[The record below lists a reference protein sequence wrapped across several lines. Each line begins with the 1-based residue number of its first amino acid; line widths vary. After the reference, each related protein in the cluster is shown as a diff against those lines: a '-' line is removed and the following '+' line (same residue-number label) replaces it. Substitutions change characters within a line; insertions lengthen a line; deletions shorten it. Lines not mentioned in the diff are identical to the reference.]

1 MIVFLAARVYI
12 EITIPDWIEKITSS
26 VTKNE
31 SLSAIIFNGGMLIC
45 LVVVDFAILVT
56 TFYLSAVVG
65 ARFSKI
71 LREKVFEK
79 INSFS
84 NNEINKF
91 STNSLITRCSND
103 VTMVQ
108 NSMTTLLRM
117 GLFAPMMLSVGI
129 LKFFLHSNI
138 SVSTILIYP
147 VIITITTLFLC
158 IMVLLIFTLPKT
170 KVMQKLIDKLN
181 KVSRNQIAGIRVIRA
196 FNAEEHEKKNFID
209 VNDCMTKNT
218 LFTNSMWGF
227 AMPLID
233 LFSSLQVLLL
243 FWVGLLNAIDL
254 ASINGTVQ
262 LAAII
267 FISFLMLIMLFVILP
282 RGLVSAK
289 RINEILE
296 TEVTIKYQSFDIFY
310 DDFKSIEFNNVTFG
324 YPNAAEPILKN
335 LNFSIG
341 TGQTI
346 AIIGANGSGK
356 TTLAMLM
363 ARFYDVVSGE
373 IKINNVN
380 IKEYSQK
387 DISKIL
393 TIVPQKAAL
402 FNDTILNN
410 ICYGIDN
417 KNMTVAKNAAEIAC
431 ADFIEKLDDKYQT
444 IISQN
449 ATNLSGGQKQRV
461 SIARAIAKNTP
472 VIIFDDSFSALDYK
486 TDLILRENLARDLK
500 ETTKIIIAQRINTI
514 LNADKIIVLEKGE
527 IVGIGSHNELLNN
540 CQIYKDIVY
549 SQINPDELR

>member
-1 MIVFLAARVYI
+1 
-12 EITIPDWIEKITSS
+12 
-26 VTKNE
+26 
-31 SLSAIIFNGGMLIC
+31 LSAIIFNGGMLIC

-218 LFTNSMWGF
+218 LFTNSM
-227 AMPLID
+227 
-233 LFSSLQVLLL
+233 
-243 FWVGLLNAIDL
+243 
-254 ASINGTVQ
+254 
-262 LAAII
+262 
-267 FISFLMLIMLFVILP
+267 
-282 RGLVSAK
+282 
-289 RINEILE
+289 
-296 TEVTIKYQSFDIFY
+296 
-310 DDFKSIEFNNVTFG
+310 
-324 YPNAAEPILKN
+324 
-335 LNFSIG
+335 
-341 TGQTI
+341 
-346 AIIGANGSGK
+346 
-356 TTLAMLM
+356 
-363 ARFYDVVSGE
+363 
-373 IKINNVN
+373 
-380 IKEYSQK
+380 
-387 DISKIL
+387 
-393 TIVPQKAAL
+393 
-402 FNDTILNN
+402 
-410 ICYGIDN
+410 
-417 KNMTVAKNAAEIAC
+417 
-431 ADFIEKLDDKYQT
+431 
-444 IISQN
+444 
-449 ATNLSGGQKQRV
+449 
-461 SIARAIAKNTP
+461 
-472 VIIFDDSFSALDYK
+472 
-486 TDLILRENLARDLK
+486 
-500 ETTKIIIAQRINTI
+500 
-514 LNADKIIVLEKGE
+514 
-527 IVGIGSHNELLNN
+527 
-540 CQIYKDIVY
+540 
-549 SQINPDELR
+549 